1 MTTQW
6 RYADP
11 QQTTAF
17 REFDDKSFQSC
28 SAITIP
34 LDEPILPYI
43 SPSTDAELLAQNVE
57 RLWQVAHDLESR
69 YVTGIAIGLLT
80 IGVMQGKPKALAV
93 QAWIKSIW
101 TMYYTRKAALTPSM
115 DDTLLDFSTLG
126 VPPYS
131 MPELQAELG
140 L

>member
-6 RYADP
+6 RYSDP
-11 QQTTAF
+11 QQTVAF
-17 REFDDKSFQSC
+17 REFDDGSFQSC
-28 SAITIP
+28 SAILVP
-34 LDEPILPYI
+34 LDEPILPYV
-43 SPSTDAELLAQNVE
+43 SPSTDAELIAQNVE
-57 RLWQVAHDLESR
+57 RLWRVAHELEAR

-80 IGVMQGKPKALAV
+80 VGVMQSKPKALAV

-101 TMYYTRKAALTPSM
+101 TVYYTRKAALTPIM
-115 DDTLLDFSTLG
+115 DEALLDFSSLG
-126 VPPYS
+126 APPYS